1 MNRSTVGRDFASDQV
16 EQRGL
21 AGHVRADDQPP
32 LARRDIE
39 IDVIGDVQAA
49 ERLAE
54 AREGERAH
62 GLASVATTLP
72 GKLFFRHISC
82 HSRALPGTRPSGI
95 IMTIATKIAPSRKF
109 QRSMKPLTTVLTA
122 TTRAAPTIGPS
133 RVPAPPEITI
143 SSTSAED
150 VSASVC
156 GLMNCV

>member
-21 AGHVRADDQPP
+21 AGTVRADDQPP

-39 IDVIGDVQAA
+39 IDFIGDVQAA

-72 GKLFFRHISC
+72 GKLFFCHISC

-95 IMTIATKIAPSRKF
+95 RMTIATKIA
-109 QRSMKPLTTVLTA
+109 
-122 TTRAAPTIGPS
+122 PS